1 MVVISDFTGFRDVE
15 YCVYGVIGIMELGG
29 IAV

>member
-1 MVVISDFTGFRDVE
+1 MVVISDFTSVDAGFWGN
-15 YCVYGVIGIMELGG
+15 GVIGIMEFGG

>member
-1 MVVISDFTGFRDVE
+1 MVVISDFTSVDAE
-15 YCVYGVIGIMELGG
+15 YSGYGVIEIMELGG

>member
-1 MVVISDFTGFRDVE
+1 MVVISDFTSVDTE
-15 YCVYGVIGIMELGG
+15 YCVYGMIGIMEFGG